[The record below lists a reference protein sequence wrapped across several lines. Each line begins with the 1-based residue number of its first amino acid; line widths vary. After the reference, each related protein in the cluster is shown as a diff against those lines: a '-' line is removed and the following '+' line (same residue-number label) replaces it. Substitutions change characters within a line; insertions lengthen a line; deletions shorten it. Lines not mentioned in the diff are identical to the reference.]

1 MPKSDDGI
9 KVTSSFLVHGAVPNN
24 EAASIVDRNCQS
36 LISGAVSCDQHVTA
50 REDKD
55 IVQTHEI

>member
-1 MPKSDDGI
+1 MPKSDDGMNI
-9 KVTSSFLVHGAVPNN
+9 TSSFLVYGTLPNN
-24 EAASIVDRNCQS
+24 EAASIVDRNCES
-36 LISGAVSCDQHVTA
+36 LISGAVLCNQQVTA